1 MSKFYTKSAA
11 SFKATTIDSKI
22 VDAQKILI
30 NTESSNINER
40 RNLIDYI
47 NRKDNDNASL
57 IEGGF
62 KSVGVYSTN
71 YVNSDLLDHA
81 NVTGIQF
88 SNKHFVKGGSRVDA
102 ITLPYNYTSTVTS
115 VGYLSAQIC
124 VTEGEFEDKIYYSTN
139 TFNYDD
145 DTKSEA
151 IFEFK
156 DFILPKDY
164 LYVRLCLVPSIISVP
179 NNDQNTNCLNFRVR
193 PIKLNNNG
201 VIIDADG
208 CLAYV
213 NTTINKWLIDARIE
227 YSELIDGIGTTVEE
241 TEEKLN
247 FLISRTNLFER
258 SEVPT
263 ISSVPQNS
271 GFCDAFS
278 VHNSKIPSNYIKSIE
293 IPVRNTITTETF
305 IVVYDEDPVTSD
317 VKLLGRSENSNTWE
331 EQDNVIW
338 TFENPI
344 HVESGHN
351 IVVYLATE
359 SSTIT
364 DISVDPVGYYIEIGR
379 NDSGNDTIRH
389 ENGWIQG
396 REIYLIFHVV
406 EYRDIAN
413 AIENAENSLSMMSQ
427 LVSDHIIST
436 EDKFDVIDM
445 TIGELETKIENV
457 DTNLNVLMSE
467 VGEIDSNITTIE
479 QDLTT
484 LKGKNYAYTDSS
496 NTFTSSNT
504 FNSSVEIKGNLTT
517 TASSSINIANN
528 FNVLPLGVK
537 TAAGADAYGLSVSS
551 TGGIQIWGTHF
562 TQSDEWTPTAL
573 KIQHRNLALFGDHNA
588 PSTLTFDNANVVEFK
603 VMPNDGSTS
612 NNGQGAIY
620 DFQAWQWDNN
630 EHTSKNG
637 NCPVQI
643 LKNNSG
649 NLTDRS
655 LLNKAELDE
664 NYIAASEE
672 NKHIVETLNET
683 IDTSDGYAIGW
694 IHLQTNTPAWTIFI
708 GEYGP
713 YEMPNKEIVFA
724 QDWCDVINNA
734 NIPYEAY
741 VDTSSN
747 STTKFFIKAKYT
759 GEGYC
764 VEFALKDME
773 GKKDN
778 VNLYSGLTLEIP
790 DKNLKKIDFLSD
802 AQTRFAQRATDNTFE
817 GNNTFN
823 HSIFAKEDIIV
834 TNGVLTFEDT
844 TDGTVMITPDG
855 TVTES
860 SVGASG
866 YRYVQM
872 MPTAFENGVCYD
884 IGEITNETNFYEIS
898 FTGKGK
904 LVQTCEIWFT
914 TSATPSTNH
923 QWPKDIWWI
932 DSANGSAPT
941 LIASKNY
948 RIVFRCEPHK
958 IIASIAYIY

>member
-22 VDAQKILI
+22 VDAQKISI

-47 NRKDNDNASL
+47 NRKDNDNTSL

-71 YVNSDLLDHA
+71 YVNSDLLDNA

-88 SNKHFVKGGSRVDA
+88 SNEHFVKGGSRVDA

-139 TFNYDD
+139 RFNYDN

-179 NNDQNTNCLNFRVR
+179 NNDQNTNCLNFRVC
-193 PIKLNNNG
+193 PIKSNDGNI
-201 VIIDADG
+201 IIDDDG

-213 NTTINKWLIDARIE
+213 NTTINRWLIDARIE
-227 YSELIDGIGTTVEE
+227 YSELIEGIGTTVEE

-258 SEVPT
+258 SEVST
-263 ISSVPQNS
+263 ISSAPQNS
-271 GFCDAFS
+271 GYCDAFS
-278 VHNSKIPSNYIKSIE
+278 IHNSKIPSNYIKSIE
-293 IPVRNTITTETF
+293 IPVRNAITTETF
-305 IVVYDEDPVTSD
+305 IVVYDVDPVTFD
-317 VKLLGRSENSNTWE
+317 KKLLGRSENSNTWE
-331 EQDNVIW
+331 EGDNVIW

-344 HVESGHN
+344 RVETGHN
-351 IVVYLATE
+351 IEVYLATE

-364 DISVDPVGYYIEIGR
+364 DISVDPVGYYIEIKR
-379 NDSGNDTIRH
+379 NDSGTDAIRY
-389 ENGWIQG
+389 ENSWAQG

-413 AIENAENSLSMMSQ
+413 AIENTENSLSMMSQ

-436 EDKFDVIDM
+436 EDKYDVIDT
-445 TIGELETKIENV
+445 TIGEIETKIENV
-457 DTNLNVLMSE
+457 DTNLNVLMTE
-467 VGEIDSNITTIE
+467 VGEIDGNITNIE

-484 LKGKNYAYTDSS
+484 LKEKNYAYTDSS
-496 NTFTSSNT
+496 NTFSSSNT
-504 FNSSVEIKGNLTT
+504 FNSSVTINGNLTSS
-517 TASSSINIANN
+517 ASSSITIADN

-537 TAAGADAYGLSVSS
+537 TAAGVDAYGLSVSS

-562 TQSDEWTPTAL
+562 TQEDEWTPNAL
-573 KIQHRNLALFGDHNA
+573 KIQHRNLALLGDHTA
-588 PSTLTFDNANVVEFK
+588 PTTLTFDNANVIEFK
-603 VMPNDGSTS
+603 VMPNDGSTA
-612 NNGQGAIY
+612 NNGQGAIF
-620 DFQAWQWDNN
+620 DFQAWQWDNDI
-630 EHTSKNG
+630 HTSKNA

-643 LKNNSG
+643 LKNNAGS
-649 NLTDRS
+649 LTERS

-672 NKHIVETLNET
+672 NIHIVETLNET
-683 IDTSDGYAIGW
+683 IDASDCYPIGW
-694 IHLQTNTPAWTIFI
+694 IKLGTNT
-708 GEYGP
+708 YGWSFWIDNYGLYQMLENDP
-713 YEMPNKEIVFA
+713 PLA
-724 QDWCDVINNA
+724 QDWCDLINA
-734 NIPYEAY
+734 QDIPYEAIPHESDNTIFY
-741 VDTSSN
+741 IKSKN
-747 STTKFFIKAKYT
+747 PGTT
-759 GEGYC
+759 YC
-764 VEFALKDME
+764 VPFGLGPEIGVRSDELVE
-773 GKKDN
+773 
-778 VNLYSGLTLEIP
+778 YSGLTLSHKNI
-790 DKNLKKIDFLSD
+790 NLKKIDFLSE
-802 AQTRFAQRATDNTFE
+802 AQTRFAQRDTDNTFE

-823 HSIFAKEDIIV
+823 HTIFAKEDIIV

-844 TDGTVMITPDG
+844 TDGTVIITPDG
-855 TVTES
+855 TLTES

-866 YRYVQM
+866 YRYVPM

-884 IGEITNETNFYEIS
+884 IGEITNETNFYEIG

-914 TSATPSTNH
+914 TSATPPTTH
-923 QWPKDIWWI
+923 QWPKNIWWI
-932 DSANGSAPT
+932 DSATGAAPT

-948 RIVFRCEPHK
+948 RIVFRREPNK

>member
-22 VDAQKILI
+22 VDGQKILI

-47 NRKDNDNASL
+47 NRKDNDNTSL

-71 YVNSDLLDHA
+71 YVNSDLLDNA

-88 SNKHFVKGGSRVDA
+88 SNEHFVKGGSRVDA

-139 TFNYDD
+139 RFNYDN

-193 PIKLNNNG
+193 PIKSNDGNI
-201 VIIDADG
+201 IIDDDG

-213 NTTINKWLIDARIE
+213 NTTINRWLIDARIE
-227 YSELIDGIGTTVEE
+227 YSELIEGIGTTVEE

-258 SEVPT
+258 SEVST
-263 ISSVPQNS
+263 ISSIPQNS
-271 GFCDAFS
+271 GYCDAFS
-278 VHNSKIPSNYIKSIE
+278 IHNSKIPSNYIKSIE
-293 IPVRNTITTETF
+293 IPVRNVITTETF
-305 IVVYDEDPVTSD
+305 IVVYDVDPVTFD
-317 VKLLGRSENSNTWE
+317 KKLLGRSENSNTWE
-331 EQDNVIW
+331 EGDNVIW

-344 HVESGHN
+344 RVETGHN
-351 IVVYLATE
+351 IEVYLATE

-364 DISVDPVGYYIEIGR
+364 DISVDPVGYYLVISR
-379 NDSGNDTIRH
+379 NDSGTDAIRH
-389 ENGWIQG
+389 ENEWIQG

-413 AIENAENSLSMMSQ
+413 AIENTENSLSMMSQ

-436 EDKFDVIDM
+436 EDKYDVIDT
-445 TIGELETKIENV
+445 TIGEIETKIENI
-457 DTNLNVLMSE
+457 DTNLNALMTE
-467 VGEIDSNITTIE
+467 VGEIDGNITNIE
-479 QDLTT
+479 QDLNT

-496 NTFTSSNT
+496 NTFSSSNT
-504 FNSSVEIKGNLTT
+504 FNSPVTINGNLTSS
-517 TASSSINIANN
+517 ASSSITIADN

-537 TAAGADAYGLSVSS
+537 TAAGVDAYGLSVSS

-562 TQSDEWTPTAL
+562 TQEDEWTPNAL
-573 KIQHRNLALFGDHNA
+573 KIQHRNLALLGDHTA
-588 PSTLTFDNANVVEFK
+588 PTTLTFDNANVIEFK
-603 VMPNDGSTS
+603 VMPDDGSTA
-612 NNGQGAIY
+612 NNGQGAIF
-620 DFQAWQWDNN
+620 DFQAWQWDNDI
-630 EHTSKNG
+630 HTSKNA

-649 NLTDRS
+649 SLTERS

-672 NKHIVETLNET
+672 NIHIVETLNEK

-694 IHLQTNTPAWTIFI
+694 IYLNTDSVTAEIFI

-713 YEMPNKEIVFA
+713 YEMTGIEVGVRG
-724 QDWCDVINNA
+724 QDWCDIINNA

-741 VDTSSN
+741 VDD
-747 STTKFFIKAKYT
+747 STDYRFFIKAKNP

-764 VEFALKDME
+764 VNFGLLYDGVKDV
-773 GKKDN
+773 
-778 VNLYSGLTLEIP
+778 VNTYSGSTLEIP
-790 DKNLKKIDFLSD
+790 DKNLKKIDFLSE
-802 AQTRFAQRATDNTFE
+802 AQTRFAQRATDNIFE
-817 GNNTFN
+817 EYNTFN
-823 HSIFAKEDIIV
+823 HTIFAKEDIIV

-844 TDGTVMITPDG
+844 TDGTVIITPDG
-855 TVTES
+855 TLTES

-884 IGEITNETNFYEIS
+884 IGEITNETNFYEIG

-914 TSATPSTNH
+914 TSATPPTNH

-932 DSANGSAPT
+932 DSATGTAPT

-948 RIVFRCEPHK
+948 RIVFRNEPNK